1 MSEKRG
7 RPKKAIA
14 RREKNIGFY
23 VTDDQYSLIQR
34 KAERAMVNVS
44 DYMRQVAIMGE
55 VRARW
60 TAEER
65 DMVRKLVGMSGDLH
79 RMAEDSS
86 SSSGA
91 SGASSPVSAV
101 GISGVGAE
109 FFQRLRDELD
119 NLIKLLCHDR

>member
-7 RPKKAIA
+7 RPKKDIA
-14 RREKNIGFY
+14 RRGKNIGFY
-23 VTDDQYSLIQR
+23 VTDDQYLLIQR

-79 RMAEDSS
+79 RMAEDSQ
-86 SSSGA
+86 A
-91 SGASSPVSAV
+91 AAL
-101 GISGVGAE
+101 GISGVGPE

-119 NLIKLLCHDR
+119 LIIKHLCHDR

>member
-34 KAERAMVNVS
+34 KAEQAMVNVS
-44 DYMRQVAIMGE
+44 DYMRQVAIVGE

-79 RMAEDSS
+79 RMAGDPFSP
-86 SSSGA
+86 SGA
-91 SGASSPVSAV
+91 ALGAEVLSSPSPSGAV
-101 GISGVGAE
+101 
-109 FFQRLRDELD
+109 FFMQLRDELD
-119 NLIKLLCHDR
+119 IIIKHLCHDR

>member
-7 RPKKAIA
+7 RPKKDIA
-14 RREKNIGFY
+14 RRGKNIGFY

-34 KAERAMVNVS
+34 KAAQAMVNVS

-79 RMAEDSS
+79 RMAE
-86 SSSGA
+86 GA
-91 SGASSPVSAV
+91 SEQAAFGP
-101 GISGVGAE
+101 E

-119 NLIKLLCHDR
+119 LIIKHLCHDR

>member
-91 SGASSPVSAV
+91 SSPVSAV

>member
-79 RMAEDSS
+79 RMAE
-86 SSSGA
+86 GA
-91 SGASSPVSAV
+91 SEQAAFGP
-101 GISGVGAE
+101 E

-119 NLIKLLCHDR
+119 LIIKHLCHDR